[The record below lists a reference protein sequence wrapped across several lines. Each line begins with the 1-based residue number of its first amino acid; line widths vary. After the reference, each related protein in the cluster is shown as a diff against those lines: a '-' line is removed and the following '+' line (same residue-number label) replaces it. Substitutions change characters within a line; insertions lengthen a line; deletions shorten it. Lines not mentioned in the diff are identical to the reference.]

1 MHDLRS
7 FLQHLSRHRQL
18 LEIDAPVD
26 PVLESTTL
34 SLRALREGGP
44 ALLMNKAVGSPH
56 AMLGNLFGHR
66 RRIELA
72 IGDRPLASLHE
83 LGQLLASLKEPRWPS
98 SLREALHSWPELAQ
112 LAHVAPRQVDD
123 AAFCEQVYEGD
134 QVDLGR

>member
-56 AMLGNLFGHR
+56 AMLGNLFG
-66 RRIELA
+66 
-72 IGDRPLASLHE
+72 
-83 LGQLLASLKEPRWPS
+83 QLFR
-98 SLREALHSWPELAQ
+98 
-112 LAHVAPRQVDD
+112 
-123 AAFCEQVYEGD
+123 
-134 QVDLGR
+134 

>member
-66 RRIELA
+66 RRIGWPSA
-72 IGDRPLASLHE
+72 TG
-83 LGQLLASLKEPRWPS
+83 RWPRCTNWAS
-98 SLREALHSWPELAQ
+98 CWLR
-112 LAHVAPRQVDD
+112 
-123 AAFCEQVYEGD
+123 
-134 QVDLGR
+134 